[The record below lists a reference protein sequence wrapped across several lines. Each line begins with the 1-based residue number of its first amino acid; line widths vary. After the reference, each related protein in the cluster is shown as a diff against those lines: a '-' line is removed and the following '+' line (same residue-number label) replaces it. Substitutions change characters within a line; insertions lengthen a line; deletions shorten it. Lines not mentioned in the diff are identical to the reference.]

1 MPSTVIQWFPG
12 HMAKTRR
19 LIKEN
24 LSLVDIV
31 IEILDARIPA
41 SSKNPEIIS
50 LCAGKPILTVHSK
63 SALSDPEINKQW
75 MAYYKEH
82 GQNALFIDCKTGA
95 GIDKIA
101 PAVKSILSEK
111 IQKYENKGMSGMRLK
126 AMIVGIPNV
135 GKSTLINR
143 LAGSAKAKAE
153 DRPGVT
159 QTKQWVSTSIGID
172 LLDMPGVLW
181 PKFEDQTVGQN
192 LAATGAIKDDIL
204 DLEAIAVTLCGQLY
218 KIAPDELCTRYKL
231 GDPKMYA
238 ELEDWELFEKIG
250 RKRGLLVSGGE
261 IDTERTA
268 NMILDE
274 FRQAK
279 IGTISLESPNVF
291 QRKDEEHA

>member
-1 MPSTVIQWFPG
+1 MPSSVIQWFPG

-24 LSLVDIV
+24 LSLVDVV
-31 IEILDARIPA
+31 IEILDARIPL
-41 SSKNPEIIS
+41 SSKNPEILG
-50 LCAGKPILTVHSK
+50 LCSGKPILTVLSK
-63 SALSDPEINKQW
+63 SALSDPQINKEW
-75 MAYYKEH
+75 MAYYKEQ

-95 GIDKIA
+95 GIEKIA

-204 DLEAIAVTLCGQLY
+204 DLEAIAVTLCRQLY
-218 KIAPDELCTRYKL
+218 EIAPEKLCARYKL
-231 GDPKMYA
+231 GDPKAYA

-274 FRQAK
+274 FRQTK
-279 IGTISLESPNVF
+279 IGQISLERPADLLLKESN
-291 QRKDEEHA
+291 E